1 MLRCRS
7 HELWQDFAA
16 LDTNDSGVL
25 EKSEI
30 HYLLARQLDRAPT
43 EGEVADFLASAD
55 TNQDGVIS
63 LNEYISIVLTDSG
76 FTVEVAKCCPCAC

>member
-1 MLRCRS
+1 M
-7 HELWQDFAA
+7 
-16 LDTNDSGVL
+16 DTNDSGVL

-30 HYLLARQLDRAPT
+30 HRLLARQLDSPPT
-43 EGEVADFLASAD
+43 EEEVANFLASAD
-55 TNQDGVIS
+55 TNQDGLIS